1 MRTLLQLLICSLL
14 VLITVPA
21 IGQNISVNEDYEVQE
36 MVQRHIQANKSK
48 VGIDGWRIQIL
59 SASDRSKIEEAKSE
73 FNSYFP
79 GIYSDWLH
87 VKPNYKLR
95 AGAYRTRLDCN
106 ADLARIKKK
115 FPSAYPTKVRGIN
128 PKEIIGW

>member
-1 MRTLLQLLICSLL
+1 
-14 VLITVPA
+14 
-21 IGQNISVNEDYEVQE
+21 
-36 MVQRHIQANKSK
+36 MVQRHVQANKSK

-59 SASDRSKIEEAKSE
+59 SASDRTKIEEVKEE
-73 FNSYFP
+73 FRSYFP
-79 GIYSDWLH
+79 GLYVDWIH

-95 AGAYRTRLDCN
+95 AGAYRSRLACK
-106 ADLARIKKK
+106 ADLDRIKQQ